1 MGFLFMHGLGRE
13 NPKREKQVEMGKR
26 EVDKRISCG
35 CFSGVVQFPFAEA
48 KILNSMGSCMGLR
61 D

>member
-1 MGFLFMHGLGRE
+1 MHGLEEKTQKRKKGRE
-13 NPKREKQVEMGKR
+13 
-26 EVDKRISCG
+26 EVDKELG
-35 CFSGVVQFPFAEA
+35 VGWYFSGVVQFPFAEA